1 MAEGRQREAWNH
13 TAALLAL
20 LANCHRDPR
29 RSRPFTVTDF
39 HPLTEP
45 PPPPPRA
52 DITILKAIFIDGHLP
67 EIPCN
72 ASSRSSFP
80 SP

>member
-29 RSRPFTVTDF
+29 RSRAFSVTDF
-39 HPLTEP
+39 HPLVEPAAP
-45 PPPPPRA
+45 PPPC
-52 DITILKAIFIDGHLP
+52 DISVLKAVFVDNRIP
-67 EIPCN
+67 EIP
-72 ASSRSSFP
+72 S
-80 SP
+80 

>member
-29 RSRPFTVTDF
+29 RSSAFTVTDF
-39 HPLTEP
+39 HPLAEPAALP
-45 PPPPPRA
+45 PPA
-52 DITILKAIFIDGHLP
+52 DISVLKDVFIHRRCP
-67 EIPCN
+67 ETTP
-72 ASSRSSFP
+72 
-80 SP
+80 

>member
-20 LANCHRDPR
+20 LANCHRDPK
-29 RSRPFTVTDF
+29 RSSAFTVTDF
-39 HPLTEP
+39 HPLAEP
-45 PPPPPRA
+45 ASPPPRA
-52 DITILKAIFIDGHLP
+52 DITVLKTVFIDGRFP
-67 EIPCN
+67 EI
-72 ASSRSSFP
+72 